1 MSLINKMLQDL
12 EARRAPGIEGVA
24 VPGQVRP
31 VPPSTKMHPLWWILM
46 LILVGTIAVL
56 AWLLLPALKVSEPLA
71 PPQLAGPLEAA
82 APMPATVHNTEASK
96 KQSRELAPAL
106 PIVPPKIAPA
116 ITGNNIVAAPAP
128 KAESLPSD
136 TRPISSAPP
145 IAASEVVASPAQAN
159 PESVALKA
167 PKGLDRQP
175 EFMDE
180 SGVVKHMRTVTP
192 QQRAENEYRKSL
204 GLLQQGRVSE
214 AIVAL
219 TQALQTDSHHLA
231 ARQTLVG
238 LLVEGG
244 RLNEAQ
250 QQLQEAL
257 KLSPEQ
263 SGFAMMLARLQ
274 VDKGETTAALE
285 TLQHSLPY
293 ATEKADY
300 RAFMAALLQRQE
312 RHKEAIAQY
321 EAALKRAPG
330 SGVWLMG
337 LAISL
342 QADKRLAEAQE
353 AYARAAASGNLSADL
368 QAFVEQRSKQLQQQ
382 SRQ

>member
-12 EARRAPGIEGVA
+12 EARRAPGMEGVA

-31 VPPSTKMHPLWWILM
+31 VPPTTKMHPLWWMLM
-46 LILVGTIAVL
+46 LILIGTIAVL
-56 AWLLLPALKVSEPLA
+56 AWLLLPALKVNEPLA

-82 APMPATVHNTEASK
+82 APTPATVHNPVVSK
-96 KQSRELAPAL
+96 KQLREVAPAL
-106 PIVPPKIAPA
+106 PIEPPKVASA
-116 ITGNNIVAAPAP
+116 ITSSNSGAAPAP
-128 KAESLPSD
+128 KAETLPSNPK
-136 TRPISSAPP
+136 PISSAPP
-145 IAASEVVASPAQAN
+145 IAASEVVASPTQAI

-167 PKGLDRQP
+167 SKGPDRQP

-180 SGVVKHMRTVTP
+180 SGVVKQMRTVTP
-192 QQRAENEYRKSL
+192 QQRAENEYRKAL

-214 AIVAL
+214 AINAL
-219 TQALQTDSHHLA
+219 TLALQTDSHHLA

-274 VDKGETTAALE
+274 VDKGETTVALE
-285 TLQHSLPY
+285 TLQRSLPY
-293 ATEKADY
+293 AAEKADY

-368 QAFVEQRSKQLQQQ
+368 QAFVEQRSKQLQHQ

>member
-12 EARRAPGIEGVA
+12 EARRAPGMEGVA

-31 VPPSTKMHPLWWILM
+31 VSRNNKMHPLWWVLM
-46 LILVGTIAVL
+46 LILIGTIAVL
-56 AWLLLPALKVSEPLA
+56 AWLLLPALRLNEPH
-71 PPQLAGPLEAA
+71 PPLQLAGPLNA
-82 APMPATVHNTEASK
+82 APPIPAKAETAPSPTISNAK
-96 KQSRELAPAL
+96 PLELTPAPA
-106 PIVPPKIAPA
+106 IEPPKTAPA
-116 ITGNNIVAAPAP
+116 ITSTNIVAAPATQP
-128 KAESLPSD
+128 QSAPSNLK
-136 TRPISSAPP
+136 PISPAPLIVTP
-145 IAASEVVASPAQAN
+145 EVVANPAKAI
-159 PESVALKA
+159 PENAALKA
-167 PKGLDRQP
+167 VKGSDR
-175 EFMDE
+175 EAESMDE
-180 SGVVKHMRTVTP
+180 SGVVKQMRTVTP
-192 QQRAENEYRKSL
+192 QQRAENEYRKAL

-214 AIVAL
+214 AISAL
-219 TQALQTDSHHLA
+219 TQALQTDARHLA

-244 RLNEAQ
+244 RLNDAQ

-274 VDKGETTAALE
+274 VDKGEAAAALE

-293 ATEKADY
+293 AMEKADY
-300 RAFMAALLQRQE
+300 HAFMAALLQRQE

-321 EAALKRAPG
+321 EAALKRTPG

-353 AYARAAASGNLSADL
+353 TY
-368 QAFVEQRSKQLQQQ
+368 
-382 SRQ
+382 

>member
-12 EARRAPGIEGVA
+12 EARRAPGMEEVA

-31 VPPSTKMHPLWWILM
+31 VPPGTKMHPLWWILM

-56 AWLLLPALKVSEPLA
+56 AWLLLPTLKVSEPLA
-71 PPQLAGPLEAA
+71 PLQLAGPIGAA
-82 APMPATVHNTEASK
+82 APTPGPVHNPVVSK
-96 KQSRELAPAL
+96 KQLREVAPAL
-106 PIVPPKIAPA
+106 PIEPPKVASA
-116 ITGNNIVAAPAP
+116 ITSSNSGAAPAP
-128 KAESLPSD
+128 KAETLPSNPK
-136 TRPISSAPP
+136 PISSAPP
-145 IAASEVVASPAQAN
+145 IAAPEVVASPAQAI

-167 PKGLDRQP
+167 SKGPDRQP

-180 SGVVKHMRTVTP
+180 SGVVKQMRTVTP
-192 QQRAENEYRKSL
+192 QQRAENEYRKAL

-214 AIVAL
+214 AINAL
-219 TQALQTDSHHLA
+219 TLALQTDSHHLA

-274 VDKGETTAALE
+274 VDKGETTVALE

-353 AYARAAASGNLSADL
+353 AYARAAASGNLT
-368 QAFVEQRSKQLQQQ
+368 
-382 SRQ
+382 